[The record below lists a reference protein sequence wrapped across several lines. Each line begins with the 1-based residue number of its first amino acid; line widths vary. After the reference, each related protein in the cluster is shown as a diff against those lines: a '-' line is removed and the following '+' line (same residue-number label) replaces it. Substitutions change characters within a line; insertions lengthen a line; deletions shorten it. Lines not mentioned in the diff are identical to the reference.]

1 MPNTYL
7 YRTNSQSYN
16 RKTWTFS
23 AWIKRS
29 MIDSANKHL
38 YATDTAANNFS
49 RIYINGSNH
58 LVYYDANGGST
69 ACYLETNRVLRDDN
83 AWYHVM
89 IVLDTTQSTADNR
102 IKMYING
109 VQETSFAYRTNP
121 SQDADLRMNINTQHN
136 LGKNGQNQTAEYWD
150 GYMSHV
156 HFIDGTAYD
165 ASAFG
170 STDSTTGEWQI
181 NASPNVTYGTN
192 GWFILKDGNSGT
204 DQSPNSNNYTASGN
218 LTKSED
224 NPSNVFAT
232 LNANDNY
239 YASSSFSHGNLS
251 ITTNSTKYAPTYS
264 TLGASSGKYYAEC
277 KMTAGSSARIGII
290 SRPPEDTG
298 ATSSPGNDVYSVGYY
313 SVHGTSYYDNS
324 ASTYGSSYTNGDII
338 GIAMDLD
345 NNKLYFHKN
354 GTYQNSGV
362 PTSGSTGTGA
372 LTIPTPYNG
381 NFFHFAVSDQ
391 HDSQDASF
399 SWNFGNGYFGTT
411 AVSSAGTNASGLG
424 IFEYDV
430 PAGYTAL
437 CTKGLNE

>member
-1 MPNTYL
+1 MASTYL

-29 MIDSANKHL
+29 YIGGNNTHL

-58 LVYYDANGGST
+58 LCYYDADGGST
-69 ACYLETNRVLRDDN
+69 ACYLETNRVLRDLN
-83 AWYHVM
+83 GWYHVM

-121 SQDADLRMNINTQHN
+121 SQNADLRMNINTQHN
-136 LGKNGQNQTAEYWD
+136 LGKNGNNQTAECWD

-170 STDSTTGEWQI
+170 STDSTTGEWKI
-181 NASPNVTYGTN
+181 NTSPSVTYGTN

-204 DQSPNSNNYTASGN
+204 DQSTNSNNYTVSGT

-224 NPSNVFAT
+224 CPSNVFAT
-232 LNANDNY
+232 WNPLINPWAGNTVWYNGGTTVTNPDN
-239 YASSSFSHGNLS
+239 
-251 ITTNSTKYAPTYS
+251 TNKAAVAT
-264 TLGASSGKYYAEC
+264 TLGATSGKYYFEIKKVNANNEW
-277 KMTAGSSARIGII
+277 IGVCSDKFVSDNHLNAYSGQSQNITNGMVL
-290 SRPPEDTG
+290 RAPDGTG
-298 ATSSPGNDVYSVGYY
+298 NIN
-313 SVHGTSYYDNS
+313 GTQTNNAY
-324 ASTYGSSYTNGDII
+324 ASFTGGDII
-338 GIAMDLD
+338 GIALNLD
-345 NNKLYFHKN
+345 AATKTVTFYKN
-354 GTYQNSGV
+354 GTVDSAGAVNL
-362 PTSGSTGTGA
+362 PTNMQTGA
-372 LTIPTPYNG
+372 VFGCALVYG
-381 NFFHFAVSDQ
+381 N
-391 HDSQDASF
+391 SQVNLNA
-399 SWNFGNGYFGTT
+399 GNGYFATT
-411 AVSSAGTNASGLG
+411 VVSSAGTNASGIG

-430 PAGYTAL
+430 PANHTAL
-437 CTKGLNE
+437 STKGLNL

>member
-232 LNANDNY
+232 L
-239 YASSSFSHGNLS
+239 
-251 ITTNSTKYAPTYS
+251 
-264 TLGASSGKYYAEC
+264 
-277 KMTAGSSARIGII
+277 
-290 SRPPEDTG
+290 
-298 ATSSPGNDVYSVGYY
+298 
-313 SVHGTSYYDNS
+313 
-324 ASTYGSSYTNGDII
+324 
-338 GIAMDLD
+338 
-345 NNKLYFHKN
+345 
-354 GTYQNSGV
+354 
-362 PTSGSTGTGA
+362 
-372 LTIPTPYNG
+372 
-381 NFFHFAVSDQ
+381 
-391 HDSQDASF
+391 
-399 SWNFGNGYFGTT
+399 
-411 AVSSAGTNASGLG
+411 
-424 IFEYDV
+424 
-430 PAGYTAL
+430 
-437 CTKGLNE
+437 

>member
-1 MPNTYL
+1 MASTYL

-29 MIDSANKHL
+29 YIGGNNTHL

-58 LVYYDANGGST
+58 LCYYDADGGST
-69 ACYLETNRVLRDDN
+69 ACYLETNRVLRDLN
-83 AWYHVM
+83 GWYHVM

-121 SQDADLRMNINTQHN
+121 SQNADLRMNINTQHN
-136 LGKNGQNQTAEYWD
+136 LGKNGNNQTAECWD

-170 STDSTTGEWQI
+170 STDSTTGEWKI
-181 NASPNVTYGTN
+181 NTSPSVTYGTN

-232 LNANDNY
+232 WNPLVNPWSGATTWTYGNTRAYNSD
-239 YASSSFSHGNLS
+239 SSKGSVV
-251 ITTNSTKYAPTYS
+251 T
-264 TLGASSGKYYAEC
+264 TLGATSGKYYMEVKQENAN
-277 KMTAGSSARIGII
+277 GVWIGVCGDGFV
-290 SRPPEDTG
+290 S
-298 ATSSPGNDVYSVGYY
+298 
-313 SVHGTSYYDNS
+313 DN
-324 ASTYGSSYTNGDII
+324 
-338 GIAMDLD
+338 LL
-345 NNKLYFHKN
+345 NKY
-354 GTYQNSGV
+354 
-362 PTSGSTGTGA
+362 SGSTQDATTGLLIKYSDGTRAVNNTDTNSVFATTGSGDITGIALDLDATTKTVTFYKNGVADSAGSQNLPTNMQTGA
-372 LTIPTPYNG
+372 VFGCAIVFSG
-381 NFFHFAVSDQ
+381 SAVNLN
-391 HDSQDASF
+391 A
-399 SWNFGNGYFGTT
+399 GNGYF
-411 AVSSAGTNASGLG
+411 ANNAISSEGTNASGIG
-424 IFEYDV
+424 KFEYDV
-430 PAGYTAL
+430 PANHTAL
-437 CTKGLNE
+437 STKGLNE